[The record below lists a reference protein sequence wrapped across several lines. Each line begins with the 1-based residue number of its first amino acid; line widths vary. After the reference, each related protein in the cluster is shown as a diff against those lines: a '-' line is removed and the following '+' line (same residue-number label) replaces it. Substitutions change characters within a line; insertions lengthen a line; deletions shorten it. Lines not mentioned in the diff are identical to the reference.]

1 MRCMNSFLRVEEEV
15 CRAMNY
21 SLPSDLELSIT
32 VFSILLRYLKRE
44 IDDQEFLDDVSEL
57 CASTECSDK
66 TKVFLDMSVQLLF
79 FAGKGRLFDMQQK
92 QTAYRR
98 LCVKILHECYLYLRD
113 WFEAETNEQLKEIPY
128 TEHLWDD
135 FQLCTVANDRS
146 RIQFWKLMLNSYR
159 LLRKHHCLPEKAFIT
174 KLLLRHSRES
184 YVFRNHCFAYF
195 FQAIC
200 SVTALLGVY
209 LICSMAKVLYSLL
222 VELPYHRLLLYSG
235 SKQYDDSIDDYLTL
249 WHQLNSFALANREC
263 LIGICIGLFLLILM
277 DIPYSRYVKRIKSI

>member
-1 MRCMNSFLRVEEEV
+1 MNSFLRVEEEV
-15 CRAMNY
+15 CRAMDY
-21 SLPSDLELSIT
+21 SLHGDLELSIT
-32 VFSILLRYLKRE
+32 AFSILLRYLKRE
-44 IDDQEFLDDVSEL
+44 IDEQEFLDDLGNL

-66 TKVFLDMSVQLLF
+66 TKVFFDMAVQLLF
-79 FAGKGRLFDMQQK
+79 FSGKEQLFAMQQK

-98 LCVKILHECYLYLRD
+98 LHECYLYLKD
-113 WFEAETNEQLKEIPY
+113 WIEAETDEQMEEIPY
-128 TEHLWDD
+128 SEHLWDD
-135 FQLCTVANDRS
+135 FQLCTVTNDRS
-146 RIQFWKLMLNSYR
+146 RIQFWRLILNSYR

-200 SVTALLGVY
+200 GVTALLGVY

-249 WHQLNSFALANREC
+249 CHQLNSFALANREC